1 MKKTSVTSTEQTSYY
16 HNLEKMSLKE
26 LLKSVNQEDKTV
38 PIAVKKCIPSIEK
51 LVKSILEHIQQGGRL
66 FYIGA
71 GTSGRLG
78 IVDASECPPTFGVTQ
93 GTVIGLMAGGDRAI
107 RQAVEFAEDSLTQGF
122 KDLQAHKIS
131 SKDIVIGIAASGAT
145 PYVAAAL
152 KQCREKKI
160 TTACIVCN
168 KKSAVAAQSDYKVE
182 CVVGAEFVTGSTR
195 MKAGTA
201 QKLILNMISTS
212 VMIKLGHVQGNKMV
226 DMQLSNHKLIAR
238 GTKMIMQELNIRQE
252 EAAQLL
258 KKFGKVR
265 VAIEGYRKDNK

>member
-16 HNLEKMSLKE
+16 HNLEKMSVKE

-122 KDLQAHKIS
+122 KDLQDHKIS

-238 GTKMIMQELNIRQE
+238 GTKMIMQELNIRQK
-252 EAAQLL
+252 EASQLL

>member
-16 HNLEKMSLKE
+16 HNLEKMSVKE

-122 KDLQAHKIS
+122 KDLQDHKIS